1 MATGYVKNVGDRRT
15 GTGGFT
21 VIEDRDNGAGRTS
34 PPTERVMAVLDF
46 LAQHRTERF
55 DCPNWRVDWA

>member
-1 MATGYVKNVGDRRT
+1 M
-15 GTGGFT
+15 
-21 VIEDRDNGAGRTS
+21 IEDRDNGAGRTS

>member
-1 MATGYVKNVGDRRT
+1 M
-15 GTGGFT
+15 
-21 VIEDRDNGAGRTS
+21 IEDRDNGAGRTS

-55 DCPNWRVDWA
+55 GLSNWRVDWA